1 MTEKRRPGRPR
12 KTEATEEPK
21 KRRGRPRKEETQEA
35 EAPKRSRRTKTAE
48 AVSEG
53 AGRKNAYF
61 VSEEKGVAGFSS
73 GCHLFDHALGGIG
86 YARGRMVNI
95 IGDKSTGK
103 TLLAIEGM
111 INFYHTVEN
120 PRLIYK
126 ECESAFDLDYA
137 EALGLPID
145 EIEVEEDLDTVED
158 LYEDL
163 ERVMSESEKS
173 GRETLYIVDS
183 LDGLSDRSEMK
194 RKIDEASYGGE
205 KAKKLGEFF
214 RKKIKALTRA
224 NVTLVIISQIRD
236 NISAAAFGRK
246 WKRSGGKALDF
257 YASQIIYLANT
268 GKITKTVNGK
278 KRIVGVQIEAL
289 VDKNKV
295 GNPHRSAA
303 YPIIFGFGIC
313 DITAGVEWLQSNVG
327 WDVLEPLG
335 FKKTTYLRLCSK
347 IRDGEHEISGKEM
360 REKINALVTEHWQDI
375 ELQLMPKQ
383 SKY

>member
-1 MTEKRRPGRPR
+1 MAEEKR
-12 KTEATEEPK
+12 K
-21 KRRGRPRKEETQEA
+21 RGRPRKNPEPEQKPA
-35 EAPKRSRRTKTAE
+35 RRRRSKTAD
-48 AVSEG
+48 AVSE
-53 AGRKNAYF
+53 ATGRKNAYF
-61 VSEEKGVAGFSS
+61 VSEEKGVAGFST
-73 GCHLFDHALGGIG
+73 GCYLFDQALGGIG

-111 INFYHTVEN
+111 VNFYNTVEN
-120 PRLIYK
+120 TRIIYK
-126 ECESAFDLDYA
+126 ECESAFDIEYA
-137 EALGLPID
+137 EALGLPAD
-145 EIEVEEDLDTVED
+145 EIEVEEDLDTIED
-158 LYEDL
+158 LYEDI
-163 ERVMSESEKS
+163 ERVIAEGEKS
-173 GRETLYIVDS
+173 GKETLYIVDS

-194 RKIDEASYGGE
+194 RKIDEGSYGGE

-214 RKKIKALTRA
+214 RKKIKPMTRA
-224 NVTLVIISQIRD
+224 KVTLVIISQIRD
-236 NISAAAFGRK
+236 NITAAAFGRK

-278 KRIVGVQIEAL
+278 KRVVGVQIEAL

-295 GNPHRSAA
+295 GNPHRTAA
-303 YPIIFGFGIC
+303 YPIIFGYGIC

-327 WDVLEPLG
+327 WDILDPLG
-335 FKKTTYLRLCSK
+335 FKKTTYLRMCGK
-347 IRDGEHEISGKEM
+347 IRDGEHTISAKEM
-360 REKINALVTEHWQDI
+360 RDQINALVREHWQDI